1 MTAALA
7 WVGKTYRYDQRVFWR
22 IPQAAF
28 FTLLMPVMMLAIFG
42 ALNGGQIDALHTAY
56 KHYLLAGMT
65 VFSVVG
71 AAYGNL
77 AARITWRRETGIY
90 QRLRTTPVPAWS
102 LLAAQVAGA
111 VTIVVI
117 TLTVMLTI
125 SVAFFDIALPTN
137 WPLFAL
143 IVVLGTACFA
153 ALGAAMSTF
162 VTSVEAIDPIVWA
175 TMLPLTF
182 ISGIFQYID
191 GGSFLARV
199 ADVFPMRHLLLADM
213 VAFGIHDDGATAGH
227 LGVVAA
233 WMVVGLVVAVRR
245 FRWAPHR

>member
-1 MTAALA
+1 MSALT

-28 FTLLMPVMMLAIFG
+28 FTLLMPVMMLVIFG
-42 ALNGGQIDALHTAY
+42 ALNGGELDQLHTAY
-56 KHYLLAGMT
+56 KRYLLIGMT
-65 VFSVVG
+65 VFGVVG

-102 LLAAQVAGA
+102 LLAAQLAGA

-117 TLTVMLTI
+117 TLTIMLTV
-125 SVAFFDIALPTN
+125 SVAFFDIAMPTN

-143 IVVLGTACFA
+143 TMVLGTASFA
-153 ALGAAMSTF
+153 ALGAALSTY
-162 VTSVEAIDPIVWA
+162 VTSVEAVDPIIWA

-191 GGSFLARV
+191 NGSFLAKL
-199 ADVFPMRHLLLADM
+199 AALFPVRPLLLVNMD
-213 VAFGIHDDGATAGH
+213 AFGIGRHGSTPGH
-227 LGVVAA
+227 LAVVLV
-233 WMVVGLVVAVRR
+233 WMLAGLFIAIRR